1 MLDTRKALE
10 MFREFNVTVSGVVV
24 NQVYP
29 KELKDQTDVPGFLK
43 NKISSQQEYVH
54 QIQNE
59 FGGLIRGIVPM
70 LDREPKGLQMISKV
84 ADILYGS

>member
-1 MLDTRKALE
+1 

-29 KELKDQTDVPGFLK
+29 KELKDQEDVPGFLK
-43 NKISSQQEYVH
+43 NKISSQQEYVQ
-54 QIQNE
+54 QIEKE
-59 FGGLIRGIVPM
+59 FGSLIRGVLPM

-84 ADILYGS
+84 ADLLYGD